1 MNITVLTGSPHKRGT
16 TALLTEKFIKG
27 AEKNGHKIQRVDVA
41 FSDIKPC
48 TACDYCQYH
57 EGQCAQK
64 DDMNLVR
71 DAVLNADF
79 IVLSTPVY
87 YFGMSAQIK
96 AAIDRFYAFNDRLL
110 EMKKKAVLLSA
121 CGDEEDWVTEALDKH
136 FEVLCRYLNWEPVA
150 ALFAKGVYERADI
163 EKSDYPEKAEKLG
176 ESI

>member
-1 MNITVLTGSPHKRGT
+1 MKRGGKHEYYCT
-16 TALLTEKFIKG
+16 YRKSSQTGNYGAPYGKIHKGSREDLTQNSESGRGFQRYNAMYSVRLL
-27 AEKNGHKIQRVDVA
+27 
-41 FSDIKPC
+41 
-48 TACDYCQYH
+48 
-57 EGQCAQK
+57 
-64 DDMNLVR
+64 
-71 DAVLNADF
+71 
-79 IVLSTPVY
+79 PVY